1 MMDIKLIAK
10 LLVVKTQAK
19 AKVRKKVPILKS
31 RKPATSILREVPS
44 ARYSATVKR
53 VVRWSRFRWAR

>member
-19 AKVRKKVPILKS
+19 TRNGDASLFS
-31 RKPATSILREVPS
+31 RRGGIESVTRGGWYIRSLSVYEQL
-44 ARYSATVKR
+44 
-53 VVRWSRFRWAR
+53 F